1 MKISIYDK
9 PRVYDVFSSSD
20 ISHWERLWIKDT
32 AGFKLMQQAGL
43 MLSETILDIMY
54 AKGLYQ
60 ANILVCCGMGNN
72 GGDGYLVANHLA
84 KQGYAVTVFA
94 PDTPKT
100 ADSQAARE
108 LSDVPIVDSIPD
120 DEFDVYIDALFG
132 NGLNKDLPPLYQNII
147 HALNAKRGLKL
158 AIDVPSGL
166 KPKCG
171 EPLPCAFY
179 ADFTLSVMGLRLG
192 FFMGQGR
199 NYTGQVVHLPLIPT
213 KYPRATID
221 TRPPRFKRSDIY
233 AHKGTHGHALI
244 IGGHRQMGGA
254 VIMAGETAIYGGAGK
269 VTVMCHKSHHQAIL
283 ARCPAVMVRDI
294 DDLTDFDKLLG
305 SVDSVAFGMGLGRDD
320 WARGRFDRIWHELA
334 DFTGFTVLD
343 ADALY
348 FIAEYQVELSDNQ
361 LGTPHIGEAV
371 RLLGEQ
377 TDRLFD
383 AQDDDRISMIYGLKI
398 QYGGNWLLK
407 GANSLVFDWD
417 AFSIKGVEICAFG
430 NASMA
435 TAGMGDVLS
444 GVIAGLKA
452 RFGSEVSIM
461 DCVSLHALVGD
472 KLGKQGNGRIVASDM
487 PRAVLEMLEELTI

>member
-1 MKISIYDK
+1 MSISIYDK
-9 PRVYDVFSSSD
+9 PRAYDVFTAEN
-20 ISHWERLWIKDT
+20 ISTWERKWIKDT
-32 AGFKLMQQAGL
+32 AGFKLMRQAGL
-43 MLSETILDIMY
+43 MLSEAILDIMY

-60 ANILVCCGMGNN
+60 AKILVCCGMGNN

-84 KQGYAVTVFA
+84 KQGHTVTVFA
-94 PDTPKT
+94 PDAPKT
-100 ADSQAARE
+100 ADSQAARG
-108 LSDVPIVDSIPD
+108 LSYVLIVDSMPD

-132 NGLNKDLPPLYQNII
+132 NGLNKDLPLLYQNII

-166 KPKCG
+166 HPDKG
-171 EPLPCAFY
+171 EPLPCAFH

-199 NYTGQVVHLPLIPT
+199 NYTGQVVHLPLIPAMV
-213 KYPRATID
+213 YPVATLD

-294 DDLTDFDKLLG
+294 DDLTDFDELLG

-320 WARGRFDRIWHELA
+320 WAGGRFDEIWQSLTG
-334 DFTGFTVLD
+334 FTGFTVLD

-348 FIAEYQVELSDNQ
+348 FVAECQAKLLDNQ
-361 LGTPHIGEAV
+361 LGTPHTGEAV
-371 RLLGEQ
+371 RLLGKEIS
-377 TDRLFD
+377 DR
-383 AQDDDRISMIYGLKI
+383 AQMINALQA

-407 GANSLVFDWD
+407 GANSLVFDKANFD
-417 AFSIKGVEICAFG
+417 TKGLEICAFG

-472 KLGKQGNGRIVASDM
+472 KLGKQGSGRIVASDM